1 MLLASTLAWA
11 LPDGSKIHSTK
22 LTSSAELSPA
32 ATLASAKAIDNY
44 TITVRRELHRIPELL
59 YDLQRTSAYVREKL
73 DELGIAYQYPVA
85 KEGIVATIGSGKEP
99 CVGLRADM
107 DALPIHEEV
116 ECPFRSR
123 TDGKM
128 HACGHDAHTAMLL
141 GAARLLQE
149 RFAAGQ
155 LHGTV
160 KLLFQPAEEG
170 GAGGLAM
177 RLAGVLEDAPRI
189 GRLFALHV
197 WPGLPSGVVASRAG
211 TIMAAAGF
219 YHAEF
224 VGHGGH
230 AAMPHTTVD
239 PFMCVAAALQGLQT
253 VISRNLA
260 PVEAGVV
267 STTFVHGGSAYNII
281 PGRVELGGT
290 IRSLSKE
297 GYRFLHEKVEAV
309 LRGAAALGGCSV
321 NATLSS
327 IEEDCLTAAVTPPGA
342 PGPCTFPP
350 TVNAE
355 AGHTTVRRAAEALVG
370 AESFVEVEPTMGGED
385 FAYLLAHRPGAMAF
399 LGIGNRSLGT
409 DVNLHNGRFQMDEG
423 QLHLGAALHVELAT
437 RALAELAAGDAAG
450 CAEGEAGPT
459 CAEGTYL
466 EAED

>member
-211 TIMAAAGF
+211 TIMAAAGAGPPRLMWRDVALQPCAVQQR
-219 YHAEF
+219 Y
-224 VGHGGH
+224 
-230 AAMPHTTVD
+230 
-239 PFMCVAAALQGLQT
+239 AAASHRIYALD
-253 VISRNLA
+253 
-260 PVEAGVV
+260 VE
-267 STTFVHGGSAYNII
+267 
-281 PGRVELGGT
+281 
-290 IRSLSKE
+290 
-297 GYRFLHEKVEAV
+297 
-309 LRGAAALGGCSV
+309 
-321 NATLSS
+321 
-327 IEEDCLTAAVTPPGA
+327 
-342 PGPCTFPP
+342 
-350 TVNAE
+350 
-355 AGHTTVRRAAEALVG
+355 
-370 AESFVEVEPTMGGED
+370 
-385 FAYLLAHRPGAMAF
+385 
-399 LGIGNRSLGT
+399 
-409 DVNLHNGRFQMDEG
+409 
-423 QLHLGAALHVELAT
+423 
-437 RALAELAAGDAAG
+437 
-450 CAEGEAGPT
+450 
-459 CAEGTYL
+459 
-466 EAED
+466 

>member
-1 MLLASTLAWA
+1 
-11 LPDGSKIHSTK
+11 
-22 LTSSAELSPA
+22 
-32 ATLASAKAIDNY
+32 
-44 TITVRRELHRIPELL
+44 
-59 YDLQRTSAYVREKL
+59 
-73 DELGIAYQYPVA
+73 
-85 KEGIVATIGSGKEP
+85 
-99 CVGLRADM
+99 
-107 DALPIHEEV
+107 
-116 ECPFRSR
+116 
-123 TDGKM
+123 
-128 HACGHDAHTAMLL
+128 
-141 GAARLLQE
+141 
-149 RFAAGQ
+149 
-155 LHGTV
+155 
-160 KLLFQPAEEG
+160 
-170 GAGGLAM
+170 
-177 RLAGVLEDAPRI
+177 
-189 GRLFALHV
+189 
-197 WPGLPSGVVASRAG
+197 
-211 TIMAAAGF
+211 
-219 YHAEF
+219 
-224 VGHGGH
+224 
-230 AAMPHTTVD
+230 MPHTTVD

-350 TVNAE
+350 TANAE

-437 RALAELAAGDAAG
+437 RALAELTAGDAAG

>member
-1 MLLASTLAWA
+1 MLVVTTLAWA

-224 VGHGGH
+224 VGHARH
-230 AAMPHTTVD
+230 AA
-239 PFMCVAAALQGLQT
+239 
-253 VISRNLA
+253 
-260 PVEAGVV
+260 
-267 STTFVHGGSAYNII
+267 
-281 PGRVELGGT
+281 
-290 IRSLSKE
+290 
-297 GYRFLHEKVEAV
+297 
-309 LRGAAALGGCSV
+309 
-321 NATLSS
+321 
-327 IEEDCLTAAVTPPGA
+327 EDCLTAAVTPPGA

-355 AGHTTVRRAAEALVG
+355 AGGQPGQRAYQRADASLRIRYHRRAGLHRGGLPAGHTTVRRAAEALVG

-437 RALAELAAGDAAG
+437 HALAELTAGDAAG